1 MVRESASKTDNL
13 VDVLLEK
20 LGFIQNQNENLSKG
34 YMKWQ
39 VINNKDKQ
47 EIDVDKSAH
56 ITKLQNSLYLAIDDD
71 LMIEVTKDPN
81 ILIETNSKKLS

>member
-39 VINNKDKQ
+39 VINNKYKQ

>member
-39 VINNKDKQ
+39 VINNKDK
-47 EIDVDKSAH
+47 
-56 ITKLQNSLYLAIDDD
+56 
-71 LMIEVTKDPN
+71 
-81 ILIETNSKKLS
+81 